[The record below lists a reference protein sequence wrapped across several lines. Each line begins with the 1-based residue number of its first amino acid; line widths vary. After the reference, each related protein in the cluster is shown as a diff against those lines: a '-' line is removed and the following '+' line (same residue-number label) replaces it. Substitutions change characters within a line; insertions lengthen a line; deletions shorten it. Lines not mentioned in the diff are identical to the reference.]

1 MWVGVVSRINY
12 FTTAENYGDFEKV
25 VFKENVCVFLP
36 KIAQLI
42 LDRVF
47 EQNGFSHFNID

>member
-25 VFKENVCVFLP
+25 VFKENVCVFFA
-36 KIAQLI
+36 KNSTA
-42 LDRVF
+42 
-47 EQNGFSHFNID
+47 NT